1 MSGSSD
7 LIPEAMREL
16 SSIKD
21 QRDVVLAASIALIVA
36 HKKARVVGKWKHTYF
51 DKWLVNDHVS
61 RF

>member
-36 HKKARVVGKWKHTYF
+36 HKKARVVGKCKHEPILT
-51 DKWLVNDHVS
+51 S
-61 RF
+61 G